1 MRLVDLVRYTL
12 LALRRQRFRSVM
24 LLIAVGLGV
33 GAVIV
38 LTALGEGARR
48 YVLGEFAFLGKDTV
62 IMFPG
67 RKETTG
73 GMPPITGSAARAI
86 TLEEVEVLG
95 RTVPGV
101 TSLAPMVIGNGP
113 VSFESRG
120 TGKYGG
126 RHHGGLFHHTPA
138 ANRPGQ
144 RPARSRPGRGPAGG
158 GHRPEAENRTVR

>member
-1 MRLVDLVRYTL
+1 MTYSRRRPATMRLVDLMRYTL

-24 LLIAVGLGV
+24 LLISVGLGV

-48 YVLGEFAFLGKDTV
+48 YVLGEFAFLGTDTV

-73 GMPPITGSAARAI
+73 GMPPVTGSSARAI

-101 TSLAPMVIGNGP
+101 SSLAPMVIGSP
-113 VSFESRG
+113 VLLSMRIRCSPPSRSF
-120 TGKYGG
+120 
-126 RHHGGLFHHTPA
+126 
-138 ANRPGQ
+138 Q
-144 RPARSRPGRGPAGG
+144 
-158 GHRPEAENRTVR
+158 